1 MASSAPPRPK
11 AAGPQDP
18 KPSVSAAETSEASSK
33 NLKLVFVTGGPGSGK
48 GTQCTKIV
56 EHFGFEH
63 LSAGDVLRLEQNSG
77 TETGNMIKGM
87 IKEGKLVPSETTVKL
102 ILKAIS
108 ESSNNKFLI
117 DGFPRNDENRE
128 VWDRVAG
135 LSPEFI
141 LFITGSEE
149 EMERR
154 VLSRNEGRDD
164 DNIETIRKRFKV
176 FNESTLPVIKHYET
190 IATVHKINGLMTVD
204 EVFAQ
209 IRPLFEPI
217 VQEELLQATVDL
229 LEGLDTGNY
238 KTYQRYCQPAVTVF
252 EPQSQG
258 QLVEGMDLRNFK
270 FNLGQAT
277 GRLSLSQRLR
287 STVVAPKVSI
297 LGTGA
302 ALVVY
307 TRVLKH
313 LESRPDE
320 DVLEAYNETGVWQRL
335 KNEDTGQMN
344 WKLVHY
350 HRSVA
355 PTV

>member
-1 MASSAPPRPK
+1 MASTAPPRPR
-11 AAGPQDP
+11 AAGPQDT
-18 KPSVSAAETSEASSK
+18 KSSVSDGETSDARTK

-48 GTQCTKIV
+48 GTQCAKIV
-56 EHFGFEH
+56 ENFGFEH
-63 LSAGDVLRLEQNSG
+63 LSAGDLLRIEQNSG

-102 ILKAIS
+102 ILKAIAD
-108 ESSNNKFLI
+108 SSNNKFLI

-135 LSPEFI
+135 LKPEFI

-154 VLSRNEGRDD
+154 VLSRNEGRSD

-176 FNESTLPVIKHYET
+176 FNEQTLPVIKHYET
-190 IATVHKINGLMTVD
+190 IATVHKINGLLPID
-204 EVFAQ
+204 DVFAQ
-209 IRPLFEPI
+209 IQPLFEPI

-238 KTYQRYCQPAVTVF
+238 KTYQRYCHPQVTVF

-270 FNLGQAT
+270 FNLRQST
-277 GRLSLSQRLR
+277 ERLTLSQKLR
-287 STVVAPKVSI
+287 STVVAPKVTLLS
-297 LGTGA
+297 TGV
-302 ALVVY
+302 ALVLY
-307 TRVLKH
+307 TRVLKS
-313 LESRPDE
+313 LDGG
-320 DVLEAYNETGVWQRL
+320 DLEAYNETGVWQRL
-335 KNEDTGQMN
+335 PNAEASPKRKD